1 MSFIKRVLVSTD
13 FSDNATQAYAYLRE
27 LSAHFDFKIDM
38 IHIITKWAYLEL
50 SEEGRGNALKIQEN
64 YKRLREDLQER
75 METDMVHNF
84 PKSFHGDI
92 FVKDGIRISRGIVEQ
107 SQERDYDLIL
117 IGSRSE
123 DEMVFRKGSVTER
136 LIRISN
142 VPVMSFTKPFSGSI
156 QQILLPT
163 DSSMTSYEALP
174 YALGLAGKLN
184 TDLTLYTVMDFDAHK
199 IALLGGNP
207 QIEDY
212 VVEGLQN
219 QILENL
225 KKTLDS
231 LKDFEWLGDPTLTDA
246 RVKDRAGKAIRL
258 RLVMEK
264 NISAHQSIVRYANQ
278 HSDLVVM
285 TTHGRSGLSKVLIG
299 SVAEKVVRHLNVPV
313 ITLKPDFAKR

>member
-27 LSAHFDFKIDM
+27 LSTHFNFKVDM
-38 IHIITKWAYLEL
+38 IHVIPKMTYLEL
-50 SEEGRGNALKIQEN
+50 SEEVRGNAIKIQKN
-64 YKRLREDLQER
+64 YKLLRKNLIER
-75 METDMVHNF
+75 METDLTHNF
-84 PKSFHGDI
+84 PKSFHGDV

-142 VPVMSFTKPFSGSI
+142 IPVMSFTKAFSEPI
-156 QQILLPT
+156 KKIMLPT
-163 DSSMTSYEALP
+163 DGSMASFEALP
-174 YALGLAGKLN
+174 YALELADALAIN
-184 TDLTLYTVMDFDAHK
+184 LTLYSVMDFDAHK

-212 VVEGLQN
+212 VVKGLQN

-225 KKTLDS
+225 ESTLNKTEDFKLLDNAALENIQIEDKK
-231 LKDFEWLGDPTLTDA
+231 
-246 RVKDRAGKAIRL
+246 GKTIDVEF
-258 RLVMEK
+258 VMDK
-264 NISAHQSIVRYANQ
+264 NISAHQSIVRYANENT
-278 HSDLVVM
+278 DLVVM

-313 ITLKPDFAKR
+313 ITLKPEFAKK